1 MIKMIWCEDI
11 NHGIGIDNN
20 LPWNVKEEMNHFRTT
35 TLNHAIACGEKTF
48 ASWGNKPLKQREN
61 IVITL
66 DKKYKAPEG
75 VKVYYDFKD
84 LIKDYRDKDVFI
96 VGGKTIY
103 TLFFDYAD
111 ELIISTLKKSY
122 DCNIFMKF
130 DLSNFKKIKSEDH
143 VEFVINYYKRDKM
156 LKEKNTLNLKLK
168 DFEGPLD
175 LLDTLIRE
183 HKMDILDL
191 NIAELTSQYLE
202 YVQDQIKDIDIEL
215 ASEYLEMS
223 SYLIYLKSKR
233 LIPVENMVGDNNNF
247 EYERDKFIQRI
258 IQYRQYK
265 EIASHLQSK
274 QVERK
279 QMHVKPTDD
288 IEQFEPDNLV
298 LENLPEK
305 IDVNK
310 LSKAIQDAIDKYKM
324 SIIIQR
330 KILVQELSVQDI
342 ETELWAFLV
351 NHSSKTI
358 SFSEYLSRVDSM
370 KISQQ
375 FVVTTFLAILDL
387 VRYSKITISQK
398 NNDSEIYINVIGE

>member
-1 MIKMIWCEDI
+1 
-11 NHGIGIDNN
+11 
-20 LPWNVKEEMNHFRTT
+20 
-35 TLNHAIACGEKTF
+35 
-48 ASWGNKPLKQREN
+48 
-61 IVITL
+61 
-66 DKKYKAPEG
+66 
-75 VKVYYDFKD
+75 
-84 LIKDYRDKDVFI
+84 
-96 VGGKTIY
+96 
-103 TLFFDYAD
+103 
-111 ELIISTLKKSY
+111 
-122 DCNIFMKF
+122 
-130 DLSNFKKIKSEDH
+130 
-143 VEFVINYYKRDKM
+143 M

-183 HKMDILDL
+183 RKMDILDL
-191 NIAELTSQYLE
+191 NIAELASQYLE
-202 YVQDQIKDIDIEL
+202 YIQDQIKDIDIEL
-215 ASEYLEMS
+215 VSEYLEMS

-233 LIPVENMVGDNNNF
+233 LIPVENMIGDDNNF

-274 QVERK
+274 QEERK
-279 QMHVKPTDD
+279 QMHVKSTDD

-342 ETELWAFLV
+342 EAELWAFLV

>member
-1 MIKMIWCEDI
+1 
-11 NHGIGIDNN
+11 
-20 LPWNVKEEMNHFRTT
+20 
-35 TLNHAIACGEKTF
+35 
-48 ASWGNKPLKQREN
+48 
-61 IVITL
+61 
-66 DKKYKAPEG
+66 
-75 VKVYYDFKD
+75 
-84 LIKDYRDKDVFI
+84 
-96 VGGKTIY
+96 
-103 TLFFDYAD
+103 
-111 ELIISTLKKSY
+111 
-122 DCNIFMKF
+122 
-130 DLSNFKKIKSEDH
+130 
-143 VEFVINYYKRDKM
+143 M

-183 HKMDILDL
+183 RKMDILDL

-233 LIPVENMVGDNNNF
+233 LIPVENMVGDDN
-247 EYERDKFIQRI
+247 
-258 IQYRQYK
+258 
-265 EIASHLQSK
+265 
-274 QVERK
+274 
-279 QMHVKPTDD
+279 
-288 IEQFEPDNLV
+288 NLV

-342 ETELWAFLV
+342 EAELWAFLV

>member
-1 MIKMIWCEDI
+1 
-11 NHGIGIDNN
+11 
-20 LPWNVKEEMNHFRTT
+20 
-35 TLNHAIACGEKTF
+35 
-48 ASWGNKPLKQREN
+48 
-61 IVITL
+61 
-66 DKKYKAPEG
+66 
-75 VKVYYDFKD
+75 
-84 LIKDYRDKDVFI
+84 
-96 VGGKTIY
+96 
-103 TLFFDYAD
+103 
-111 ELIISTLKKSY
+111 
-122 DCNIFMKF
+122 
-130 DLSNFKKIKSEDH
+130 
-143 VEFVINYYKRDKM
+143 M

-223 SYLIYLKSKR
+223 SYLIYLKSNR
-233 LIPVENMVGDNNNF
+233 LIPVENMVGDDNNF

-310 LSKAIQDAIDKYKM
+310 LSKAIHDAIDKYKM

>member
-1 MIKMIWCEDI
+1 MKILITITNPTNNVGYDI
-11 NHGIGIDNN
+11 QIDN
-20 LPWNVKEEMNHFRTT
+20 KQKIST
-35 TLNHAIACGEKTF
+35 TLKVCSENLAGLEF
-48 ASWGNKPLKQREN
+48 ADR
-61 IVITL
+61 
-66 DKKYKAPEG
+66 
-75 VKVYYDFKD
+75 
-84 LIKDYRDKDVFI
+84 
-96 VGGKTIY
+96 
-103 TLFFDYAD
+103 
-111 ELIISTLKKSY
+111 
-122 DCNIFMKF
+122 C
-130 DLSNFKKIKSEDH
+130 KKIRLWD
-143 VEFVINYYKRDKM
+143 
-156 LKEKNTLNLKLK
+156 
-168 DFEGPLD
+168 GG
-175 LLDTLIRE
+175 
-183 HKMDILDL
+183 
-191 NIAELTSQYLE
+191 
-202 YVQDQIKDIDIEL
+202 
-215 ASEYLEMS
+215 
-223 SYLIYLKSKR
+223 R
-233 LIPVENMVGDNNNF
+233 LIPVENMSGDDNNF

-274 QVERK
+274 QEERK
-279 QMHVKPTDD
+279 QMHVKTTDD

-342 ETELWAFLV
+342 EAELWAFLV

-358 SFSEYLSRVDSM
+358 SFSEYLSCIDSM